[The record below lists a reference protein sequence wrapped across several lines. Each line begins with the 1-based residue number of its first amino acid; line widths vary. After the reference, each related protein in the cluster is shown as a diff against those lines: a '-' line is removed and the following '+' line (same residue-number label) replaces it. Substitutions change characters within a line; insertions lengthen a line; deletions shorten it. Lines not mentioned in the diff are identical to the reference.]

1 MQAADRQRQHSVGQG
16 EKIVDSIKRERERI
30 EHLVHGR
37 DRPMITRTSKRQ
49 GKRRSTKVAEQL
61 SPGIEEAVQLRER
74 WSHKQGTPETLEA
87 VSRTHQGALAQLHA
101 NGTID
106 NEQLEWAAQIANV
119 ARSIEA
125 DVTVAVAS
133 LEARVDQSRSGADL
147 VGEGI
152 NRVRLHSAYTDW
164 RVRLPMPKRLVLDM
178 ITGDTI
184 GYTVAGRR
192 YGVGKR
198 EALRQLMAAINRW
211 PDCVARAY
219 RRISADDVRALDAAL
234 T

>member
-1 MQAADRQRQHSVGQG
+1 MMTNSRHNPAH
-16 EKIVDSIKRERERI
+16 EPERVQ
-30 EHLVHGR
+30 HLVLGR
-37 DRPMITRTSKRQ
+37 DRPVITQTSKRQ
-49 GKRRSTKVAEQL
+49 GKRRTAKAAVVL
-61 SPGIEEAVQLRER
+61 SPGVEEAVQLRER

-87 VSRTHQGALAQLHA
+87 VSRTHQGALAQLHV

-125 DVTVAVAS
+125 DVGVSGSS
-133 LEARVDQSRSGADL
+133 LEARVDQSRSSAHL
-147 VGEGI
+147 AGESI
-152 NRVRLHSAYTDW
+152 RRVRLHSAYTDW

-178 ITGDTI
+178 LVGDTI

-219 RRISADDVRALDAAL
+219 RRISADEVREIEDALR
-234 T
+234 